1 MKILMV
7 SSYLPYPLHS
17 GGNIRLY
24 NILKKLNKKH
34 NVTLVCEKR
43 PYQTEKDIAEVKK
56 ICSKLIT
63 VFRKKQWSLSN
74 ILLSAVSPN
83 SFLVTGHTLIPMRE
97 KIEGL
102 LAKEKFDLIHA
113 ETFYITHNI
122 PESLLPLVVAEHNIE
137 YMVYQRFSRSAS
149 PLLKPLLYIDISKIK
164 KNEEDTWKRANAVI
178 TVSKDDGEIVKQL
191 NKNVYVIPNGVNIN
205 KFKIQNSKF
214 KIDREEKTVLFIGN
228 FKWVQNRDAAGF
240 ILKEVW
246 PILKS
251 KFKSEKLKI
260 RLWIVGKNI
269 PDYFK
274 KYNSEDIVF
283 DENAPDDTSLIF
295 QKSDILLAPIRVGG
309 GTSYKILEAMA
320 SGVAVVT
327 TTLGASGLGAKNRKD
342 LIVADREEDIAKEVL
357 GLIENGDFFSK
368 ITKAARIFV
377 EKNYDWDNIVK
388 KLEKVYELAVDIQ
401 H

>member
-63 VFRKKQWSLSN
+63 VFRKKQWNLSN

-122 PESLLPLVVAEHNIE
+122 PESSLPLVVAEHNIE

-274 KYNSEDIVF
+274 KYNNEDIVF

-327 TTLGASGLGAKNRKD
+327 TTLGASGLGVENNRDILIAESEDELIKGIQKLASDEGFYRKISKNARK
-342 LIVADREEDIAKEVL
+342 
-357 GLIENGDFFSK
+357 LIEDK
-368 ITKAARIFV
+368 YTW
-377 EKNYDWDNIVK
+377 EKIVK
-388 KLEKVYELAVDIQ
+388 NLEEAYKQISSQ
-401 H
+401 